1 MKRSENEEK
10 DGKEPEFNWN
20 RIKIIFFFAIRYV
33 KKGQNF
39 KVIIEVV

>member
-1 MKRSENEEK
+1 MKRSESEEK

-20 RIKIIFFFAIRYV
+20 RIKIISFFAMRDV
-33 KKGQNF
+33 KRGQSF